1 MRSKT
6 KPGSHSR
13 FSADAVKQKNM
24 QQENFALESERDS
37 GYSDAGSEYL
47 SITDQADATE
57 QDRGSRPH
65 IPQKAP
71 AGAAY
76 PSLSSMILMN
86 NVLLKPPSE
95 DSIPVKSSSFC
106 PGVEMFQHPQMV
118 VLQPLASKDGGGGS
132 SIAQRGKVSKQ
143 RLHNKYLPIL
153 KSYPRIAPHPGR
165 SLPSFS
171 EFNGLVPGHRPP
183 HQRAMHQPCRARV
196 SATNLP
202 SPPSVSPS
210 CCSPQTS
217 CAGSLSANAQVE
229 QPVDGMEPAV
239 PVPASGAPAAG
250 RTEPGALSARP
261 YSASREADC
270 PGSPSEC
277 RTKRKRFRNTYNI
290 LSMSGLLDITLRTKE
305 LIRQNRRTQ
314 GDLEQLRR
322 HASLLVEAAGSSDPQ
337 VWARLQ
343 LIILET
349 SAGGFLEKEE
359 VLCNSVG

>member
-65 IPQKAP
+65 VPQKAP

-217 CAGSLSANAQVE
+217 CAGS
-229 QPVDGMEPAV
+229 
-239 PVPASGAPAAG
+239 
-250 RTEPGALSARP
+250 PGALSARP